1 MSIIPGA
8 SATVCFGLVFVFSQ
22 FINARAAEIKVVSAT
37 GARAIVSELALQFER
52 KTGHKLQI
60 HYAGNAE
67 WKPRIAAG
75 ETFDV
80 AIVNPSLVDEL
91 IKQQKIVADTRS
103 DIARSGLG
111 MAVRAGAPKPDI
123 SSVEAFKRALLAAK
137 SISYSPGGASGIYF
151 MELLDRLRLAEEI
164 RPKLKPMAPADT
176 IEAVARGEAEV
187 VVVVVSPILAVPGVE
202 LVDKLPV
209 ELQTYIGYTAGIG
222 SAAKEPEAARAL
234 IKFLTSPEVAPIM
247 KAKGMEP
254 G

>member
-8 SATVCFGLVFVFSQ
+8 SPTVCFGLVFVFSQ
-22 FINARAAEIKVVSAT
+22 FINARAAEIKVASAT

-91 IKQQKIVADTRS
+91 IKQQTIVADSRS
-103 DIARSGLG
+103 DVARSGIG

-123 SSVEAFKRALLAAK
+123 SSVEAFKRALLDAK

-176 IEAVARGEAEV
+176 IEAVARGEAE